1 MTKKQIQERINN
13 ALEAELGN
21 IYDELGID
29 FGDISP
35 MDLVEWEKQVA
46 EVTYIFLALIA
57 WNTIEE

>member
-1 MTKKQIQERINN
+1 MKKQEIQERINN
-13 ALEAELGN
+13 ALEAELGK

-29 FGDISP
+29 SGDISP
-35 MDLVEWEKQVA
+35 MDLIEWEKRVA